1 MDKETKQALLFNT
14 AILWGSASYCKRN
27 KVGAVLEKDGR
38 ILATGFNGSLSGFPN
53 ECEDNDVTMDNIVH
67 AEQNIICFAA
77 KNGISTKDT
86 SLYVTI
92 SPCVMCAKL
101 IIQSGIKEVYYL
113 VEYRNS
119 EGIELLKKANV
130 HCEKID
136 ILKLLK

>member
-1 MDKETKQALLFNT
+1 MDKETKQRILFDT

-38 ILATGFNGSLSGFPN
+38 ILVTGFNGSLSGFPN
-53 ECEDNDVTMDNIVH
+53 ECEDNDITMDNIVH

-77 KNGISTKDT
+77 KNGIPTNNT
-86 SLYVTI
+86 NLYITM

-113 VEYRNS
+113 IEYRDS
-119 EGIELLKKANV
+119 EGIELLKKANIY
-130 HCEKID
+130 CKKID
-136 ILKLLK
+136 MEELK